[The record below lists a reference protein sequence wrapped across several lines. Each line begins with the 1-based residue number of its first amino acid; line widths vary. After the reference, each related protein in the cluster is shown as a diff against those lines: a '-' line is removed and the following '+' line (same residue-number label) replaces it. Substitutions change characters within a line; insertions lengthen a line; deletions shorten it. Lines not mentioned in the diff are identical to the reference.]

1 MNREG
6 EVVMLSAPPVA
17 PPPLGKAHTKSKYFG
32 ESQFGGYT
40 RGQQHLGALE
50 KPKKHQE
57 NAFVRHRE
65 DYHLGEEESVRFRMD
80 VVKCFN
86 RPMDRQISEGC
97 HILSPDADIML
108 NGKLDHMKPVVG
120 RVVISTAVQS
130 GRRRNRNP
138 G

>member
-1 MNREG
+1 M
-6 EVVMLSAPPVA
+6 
-17 PPPLGKAHTKSKYFG
+17 
-32 ESQFGGYT
+32 
-40 RGQQHLGALE
+40 GALE